1 MAKRSLLSER
11 PLYFQRTS
19 LHFLT
24 TNYNS
29 NLPAPCDS
37 MCTNS
42 QKQQL
47 HKENISLFLRP
58 YTRMGQVVVCST
70 STESMKEGNTY
81 E

>member
-1 MAKRSLLSER
+1 
-11 PLYFQRTS
+11 
-19 LHFLT
+19 
-24 TNYNS
+24 
-29 NLPAPCDS
+29 

-81 E
+81 EWQHNTLDKIDSWQSGPTA